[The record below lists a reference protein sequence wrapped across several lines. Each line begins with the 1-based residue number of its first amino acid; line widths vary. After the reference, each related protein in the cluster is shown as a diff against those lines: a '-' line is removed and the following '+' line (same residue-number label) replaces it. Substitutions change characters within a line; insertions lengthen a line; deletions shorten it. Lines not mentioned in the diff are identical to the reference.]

1 LPYEVKKQAI
11 RACNQLNSQHA
22 RAHGRV
28 DLSGLPDL
36 GGAKIKKE
44 FPMQQQTPQFDG
56 SMPGRG
62 LHLSHFM
69 SHKV

>member
-1 LPYEVKKQAI
+1 VKKQAI
-11 RACNQLNSQHA
+11 RACDQLNSQHA

-28 DLSGLPDL
+28 DLSGLPILD
-36 GGAKIKKE
+36 GAKIKKE
-44 FPMQQQTPQFDG
+44 FPMQKQTSQFAD

-69 SHKV
+69 SQKV